1 MASSK
6 PPEMNYT
13 CEICGL
19 EGFNDEEMR
28 SHMVFYHLQ
37 GAANCPFCDLGEI
50 SPTEM
55 LTHVNSAHL
64 DYLTPS
70 TPENDMMAF
79 IDDDSLVDDRRH
91 DECRGPCP
99 SPTMSPSPPLLQNGW
114 SSSFSPRAKQQ
125 QDIQKSE
132 PQIPSVNVNNN
143 NNNNNIGNVNNG
155 TEKF

>member
-1 MASSK
+1 MDTYRLLFIMIITASIHYS
-6 PPEMNYT
+6 
-13 CEICGL
+13 
-19 EGFNDEEMR
+19 
-28 SHMVFYHLQ
+28 
-37 GAANCPFCDLGEI
+37 
-50 SPTEM
+50 
-55 LTHVNSAHL
+55 
-64 DYLTPS
+64 S

-132 PQIPSVNVNNN
+132 PQIPSANVNNN

-155 TEKF
+155 IDAFSHSIRKILPVK